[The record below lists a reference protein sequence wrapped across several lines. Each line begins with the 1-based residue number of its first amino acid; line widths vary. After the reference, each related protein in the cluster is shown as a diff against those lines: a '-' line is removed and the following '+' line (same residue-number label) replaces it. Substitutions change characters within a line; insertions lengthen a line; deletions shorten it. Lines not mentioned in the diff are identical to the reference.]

1 MVGITPCYRIT
12 LENGSYGVET
22 YINADSKIQIT
33 FEDGNTLIGYIECVE
48 YGTYSDENDTLVIRG
63 ENGELYILLENRI
76 KDRGKARK
84 RGCKGSGKAVCKGK
98 HLAGKVSPRRKAYRL
113 SDFVKEIDKEQIG
126 GI

>member
-1 MVGITPCYRIT
+1 MAGSLGHKSSSDAVFYASDELFSVAFTPCYRIT

-76 KDRGKARK
+76 KDIEEL
-84 RGCKGSGKAVCKGK
+84 
-98 HLAGKVSPRRKAYRL
+98 H
-113 SDFVKEIDKEQIG
+113 E
-126 GI
+126 

>member
-1 MVGITPCYRIT
+1 MSILIKATNIISRNTEIGITPCYRIT

-76 KDRGKARK
+76 KDIEEL
-84 RGCKGSGKAVCKGK
+84 
-98 HLAGKVSPRRKAYRL
+98 H
-113 SDFVKEIDKEQIG
+113 E
-126 GI
+126 

>member
-1 MVGITPCYRIT
+1 MKMVGITPCYRIT

-63 ENGELYILLENRI
+63 ENGELYILLGNRI
-76 KDRGKARK
+76 KDIEGDCTNK
-84 RGCKGSGKAVCKGK
+84 
-98 HLAGKVSPRRKAYRL
+98 
-113 SDFVKEIDKEQIG
+113 VKEQGADSQQKTVRALFYVGAFLVSVTQ
-126 GI
+126 

>member
-1 MVGITPCYRIT
+1 MLNTFSKGLARCSGSNWVFFPDPNWLCAPGANSITPCYRIT

-76 KDRGKARK
+76 KDIEEL
-84 RGCKGSGKAVCKGK
+84 
-98 HLAGKVSPRRKAYRL
+98 H
-113 SDFVKEIDKEQIG
+113 E
-126 GI
+126 

>member
-1 MVGITPCYRIT
+1 MKMVGITPCDRIT

-76 KDRGKARK
+76 KDIEEL
-84 RGCKGSGKAVCKGK
+84 
-98 HLAGKVSPRRKAYRL
+98 H
-113 SDFVKEIDKEQIG
+113 E
-126 GI
+126 